1 MSSSDLSKLSIELT
15 TIGYTMEVS
24 MGSIETST
32 GTQSILK
39 IKLFKYIIS
48 IIKVGLLV

>member
-1 MSSSDLSKLSIELT
+1 MSSSDLSKLSIEL
-15 TIGYTMEVS
+15 GYTMEVS

-39 IKLFKYIIS
+39 IKLFKYVIS